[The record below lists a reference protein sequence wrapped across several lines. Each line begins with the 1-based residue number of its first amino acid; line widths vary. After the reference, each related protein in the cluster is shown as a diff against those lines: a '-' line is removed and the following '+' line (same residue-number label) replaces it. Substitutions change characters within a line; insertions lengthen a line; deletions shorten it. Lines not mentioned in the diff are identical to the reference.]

1 MRQGTRKD
9 IKEEVRAK
17 GAKKI
22 RRKLGRRKRG
32 EIEIRPREKGERRVM
47 GAAAGPQHS
56 LCRAGATRVWAWT
69 QEAGG
74 SLMLWGQDRSRGK
87 QMDGTVIPGF
97 WSLETVVGRGELVH
111 FWIFIKD
118 GANRNT
124 VASFIHCLSPTLVFS
139 SPEQPLFS
147 ASLEPRT
154 VPGTQEP
161 TETH

>member
-1 MRQGTRKD
+1 M
-9 IKEEVRAK
+9 
-17 GAKKI
+17 
-22 RRKLGRRKRG
+22 LGRL
-32 EIEIRPREKGERRVM
+32 EQRPGGTCVAGREKGERRVM

-69 QEAGG
+69 QEVGG